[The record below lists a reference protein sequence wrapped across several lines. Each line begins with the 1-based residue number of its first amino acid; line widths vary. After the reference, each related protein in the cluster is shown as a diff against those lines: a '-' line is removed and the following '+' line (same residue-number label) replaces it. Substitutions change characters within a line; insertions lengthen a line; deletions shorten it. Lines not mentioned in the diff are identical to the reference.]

1 MLLRPRRRSI
11 TLFLALALLAPLSA
25 QSHLLNMTEVTVRV
39 ERNGLVSLSLDID
52 LSRSMATSEDYFTLA
67 SSLEQSQSLPLWQR
81 VGDAIRVENGGQRVP
96 LTFMGAESVK
106 NYTVEN
112 FLDPLVWPK
121 LRLRFASQQRLAPE
135 DFALDVT
142 FTSIFFFE
150 EPIALAMTSERHQRR
165 ISRWLVTDQKSPVL
179 SGENLVAANEEATTM
194 ASVFP
199 MIRKG
204 FEHVLPGGIDH
215 LLFLVGL
222 SWLIVG
228 IKRLIAVVSI
238 FTFAHCVS
246 LLAASYRVVEIDS
259 LLIELGILGTIA
271 WLGLR
276 LLQTRRPSATAGV
289 QALTRNAP
297 GYGTIFSF
305 GLVHGLGFSNAF
317 LALDITENLVIQ
329 LIAFNA
335 GVEFAQI
342 FLIFMFTALFYRVR
356 GHSNRLSSVPLMIGW
371 LLTLAPLVWAG
382 VLLTYAV

>member
-1 MLLRPRRRSI
+1 
-11 TLFLALALLAPLSA
+11 
-25 QSHLLNMTEVTVRV
+25 
-39 ERNGLVSLSLDID
+39 
-52 LSRSMATSEDYFTLA
+52 
-67 SSLEQSQSLPLWQR
+67 
-81 VGDAIRVENGGQRVP
+81 
-96 LTFMGAESVK
+96 
-106 NYTVEN
+106 
-112 FLDPLVWPK
+112 
-121 LRLRFASQQRLAPE
+121 
-135 DFALDVT
+135 
-142 FTSIFFFE
+142 
-150 EPIALAMTSERHQRR
+150 MTSERHQRR

-228 IKRLIAVVSI
+228 IKRLVAVVSI

-276 LLQTRRPSATAGV
+276 LLQTRRPSATADV

-297 GYGTIFSF
+297 GYWAIFSF

-342 FLIFMFTALFYRVR
+342 VFIALLTALFFRLR
-356 GHSNRLSSVPLMIGW
+356 GHSNRLTSVSWMIGW
-371 LLTLAPLVWAG
+371 LLILAPLVWAG

>member
-1 MLLRPRRRSI
+1 MLLRPQRRSI
-11 TLFLALALLAPLSA
+11 TLILALAFFAPVFA
-25 QSHLLNMTEVTVRV
+25 HSHLLNMTEVTVRV
-39 ERNGLVSLSLDID
+39 ERSGVVNLSLDID

-67 SSLEQSQSLPLWQR
+67 SSLEQSQGVPLWQQI
-81 VGDAIRVENGGQRVP
+81 GEAIKMENGGQRVP
-96 LTFMGAESVK
+96 LTFVGAEGVK
-106 NYTVEN
+106 NYTLED
-112 FLDPLVWPK
+112 FLDPLLWPK
-121 LRLRFASQQRLAPE
+121 VRLRYASQQRLAPQ

-142 FTSIFFFE
+142 FTSTFFFE

-165 ISRWLVTDQKSPVL
+165 VNRWLVTDQKSPRL
-179 SGENLVAANEEATTM
+179 SGEDKITATEEPVTI

-199 MIRKG
+199 MIRNG
-204 FEHVLPGGIDH
+204 FEHVLPGGVDH

-228 IKRLIAVVSI
+228 IKRLIVVVSV
-238 FTFAHCVS
+238 FTIAHCVS
-246 LLAASYRVVEIDS
+246 LLAASYRLVEFDS

-276 LLQTRRPSATAGV
+276 LLKVRRLSSNGEV
-289 QALTRNAP
+289 QDLRRNAP

-317 LALDITENLVIQ
+317 LALNITENIVIQ
-329 LIAFNA
+329 LIAFNV

-342 FLIFMFTALFYRVR
+342 VFITLLTTLFAWLR

-371 LLTLAPLVWAG
+371 LLILAPLVWAG
-382 VLLTYAV
+382 VLLTYVV